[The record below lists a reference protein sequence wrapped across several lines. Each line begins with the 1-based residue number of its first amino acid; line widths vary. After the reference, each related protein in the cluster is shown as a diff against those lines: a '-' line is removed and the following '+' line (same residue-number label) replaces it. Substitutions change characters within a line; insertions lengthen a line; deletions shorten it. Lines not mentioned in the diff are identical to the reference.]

1 MKYIYIIIYGLCNLE
16 IRSEKSLHTP
26 FKVHVMTIT
35 ECKYILIM
43 LGKRSRLYGNCVF
56 ASTLKVTVFKLD
68 AHCQMM
74 ENE

>member
-1 MKYIYIIIYGLCNLE
+1 MHSHRIGINLSLNILNKYNLFKEINALMKYIYIIIYGLCNLE

-43 LGKRSRLYGNCVF
+43 LGKRSRL
-56 ASTLKVTVFKLD
+56 
-68 AHCQMM
+68 
-74 ENE
+74 